1 MSEYFEVYR
10 QRATHLGVTPQE
22 RAFKSGQLEFKKN
35 LHYNQSTVRGLR
47 CEDSYFDG
55 VILTDKQDENRIS
68 QILLTELSVELKPG
82 DLVVWN
88 EKPWLIYK
96 KVVSAYQP
104 HNKFYM
110 VQCNYVI
117 NWVDTKGNLH
127 SSAAYI
133 VGTKDS
139 KLKGNYRT
147 WNELITPQPNKFM
160 EVLMP
165 YQPIEKS
172 TEIILYDEA
181 WELIEYDRVS
191 VPGTIYLSFT
201 ESKVNELRDSVQEQ
215 IANIDKLQ
223 VWSINAPLQL
233 SVEVGEIINPIYT
246 LLKNGVI
253 QKDLKATL
261 VPSEKMSYNE
271 NGELIATETGET
283 ELLLTYE
290 NLMLTLKVIIG
301 GAAPIGY
308 INGDNFIR
316 MGRSASYELVM
327 PDIGAVETEF
337 VIDNTVLASIQNQGN
352 KCIVKANERNKLGKV
367 ILSTEYNGQSYTKS
381 IDIYAL
387 WQEA

>member
-47 CEDSYFDG
+47 CEDNYFDG

-82 DLVVWN
+82 DLVVWE

-181 WELIEYDRVS
+181 WELIDYDRVS

-201 ESKVNELRDSVQEQ
+201 ESKVNELRDSVREQ

-233 SVEVGEIINPIYT
+233 SVEVGEQINPVYT
-246 LLKNGVI
+246 LLKNGII
-253 QKDLKATL
+253 QKDVKATL
-261 VPSEKMSYNE
+261 VPSEKMAYDDEGNLVAAE
-271 NGELIATETGET
+271 AGET

-290 NLMLTLKVIIG
+290 NLMLTLKVVIG
-301 GAAPIGY
+301 GGVQMGY
-308 INGDNFIR
+308 INGDNHIR
-316 MGRSASYELVM
+316 MGRSASYELIM
-327 PDIGAVETEF
+327 PDNSIAETEF
-337 VIDNTVLASIQNQGN
+337 SIDNTVLASVQNQGN
-352 KCIVKANERNKLGKV
+352 KCIVKANDRNKLGTV
-367 ILSTEYNGQSYTKS
+367 VLSTEYLGQTYTKS
-381 IDIYAL
+381 INILAL

>member
-147 WNELITPQPNKFM
+147 WNELIKPQPNKFM

-181 WELIEYDRVS
+181 WELIDYDRIS

-201 ESKVNELRDSVQEQ
+201 ESKVNELRDSVREQ

-233 SVEVGEIINPIYT
+233 SVEVGERINPVYT
-246 LLKNGVI
+246 LLKNGII
-253 QKDLKATL
+253 QKDIKATL
-261 VPSEKMSYNE
+261 VPSEKMSYDDEGN
-271 NGELIATETGET
+271 LIAAEAGET

-290 NLMLTLKVIIG
+290 NLMLTLKVVIG
-301 GAAPIGY
+301 GGVQMGY
-308 INGDNFIR
+308 INGDNYIR
-316 MGRSASYELVM
+316 MGRSASYELIM
-327 PDIGAVETEF
+327 PDNSIAETEF
-337 VIDNTVLASIQNQGN
+337 SIDNTTIASIQNQGN
-352 KCIVKANERNKLGKV
+352 KCIVKANDRNKLCTI
-367 ILSTEYNGQSYTKS
+367 ILSTEYLGQTYTKS
-381 IDIYAL
+381 INILAL

>member
-1 MSEYFEVYR
+1 M
-10 QRATHLGVTPQE
+10 
-22 RAFKSGQLEFKKN
+22 
-35 LHYNQSTVRGLR
+35 
-47 CEDSYFDG
+47 
-55 VILTDKQDENRIS
+55 
-68 QILLTELSVELKPG
+68 
-82 DLVVWN
+82 
-88 EKPWLIYK
+88 
-96 KVVSAYQP
+96 
-104 HNKFYM
+104 
-110 VQCNYVI
+110 
-117 NWVDTKGNLH
+117 
-127 SSAAYI
+127 
-133 VGTKDS
+133 
-139 KLKGNYRT
+139 

-233 SVEVGEIINPIYT
+233 SVEVGEVINPIYT
-246 LLKNGVI
+246 LLKNGII

-271 NGELIATETGET
+271 NGELIATEAGET

-301 GAAPIGY
+301 SAAPIGY

-387 WQEA
+387 W